1 MESFDEERQI
11 LYRINRPSNVQTFM
25 GMIPA
30 LLVFSSSLVMLWF
43 AYDVKDSPEWRTT
56 SPIVSTVL
64 SLEMLVMCALII
76 VYDHHVQYEL
86 LPSMYEIIARINAF
100 HLLVCSCFIVYVK
113 MGDDNYAT
121 YLTWLYVLTIPIMIL
136 SICPFT
142 RNL

>member
-1 MESFDEERQI
+1 MEQFDEERYT
-11 LYRINRPSNVQTFM
+11 LYRISQPSNVQIFM
-25 GMIPA
+25 GIVPA
-30 LLVFSSSLVMLWF
+30 LLVFTSSLVMLWF
-43 AYDVKDSPEWRTT
+43 AYDVKDISDWRTT

-64 SLEMLVMCALII
+64 SFEMLIMCGII
-76 VYDHHVQYEL
+76 IAYDHHEQYEL
-86 LPSMYEIIARINAF
+86 LPSMYEIIARINMF

-113 MGDDNYAT
+113 MSDDNYAT

>member
-1 MESFDEERQI
+1 
-11 LYRINRPSNVQTFM
+11 M
-25 GMIPA
+25 GIVPA
-30 LLVFSSSLVMLWF
+30 LLVFTSSLVMMWF

-56 SPIVSTVL
+56 SPIISTVL
-64 SLEMLVMCALII
+64 SFEMLVMCGLII
-76 VYDHHVQYEL
+76 AYDHHEQYEI
-86 LPSMYEIIARINAF
+86 LPSMYEIIARITAF

-113 MGDDNYAT
+113 MSDDNYAT

>member
-1 MESFDEERQI
+1 MEQFDEERQT
-11 LYRINRPSNVQTFM
+11 LYRISQPSNIQIFM
-25 GMIPA
+25 GMVPA
-30 LLVFSSSLVMLWF
+30 LLVFTSSLVMLWF

-64 SLEMLVMCALII
+64 SFEMLIMCGVII
-76 VYDHHVQYEL
+76 VYDHHEQYEL
-86 LPSMYEIIARINAF
+86 LPSMYEIIARINVF
-100 HLLVCSCFIVYVK
+100 HLLICSCFIMYVK

-136 SICPFT
+136 SVCPFT